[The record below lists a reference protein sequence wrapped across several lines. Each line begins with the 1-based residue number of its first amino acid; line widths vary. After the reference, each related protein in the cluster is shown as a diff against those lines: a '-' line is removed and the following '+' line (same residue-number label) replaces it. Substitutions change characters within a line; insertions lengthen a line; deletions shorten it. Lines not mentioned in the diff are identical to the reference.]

1 MSETEVLDKIE
12 KLTDDQFYAVA
23 KEVSGFSFVSAS
35 AKAILH
41 DIIKEKE
48 PEAIVETP
56 AEAIIEQE
64 VAAPVIEETPEII
77 PTVEEKTETPAEE
90 VAPAIEE
97 KIEGPVASIVE
108 ETPTEPIEET
118 VTETPAIEEIP
129 VEPAV
134 EVTETPV
141 VAEVVAEPIRLP
153 EHEKVAG
160 HEKQIA
166 NLNTLLEIEDDDDAK
181 GAIQKKIKFYQLMLN
196 NAKKELE
203 AALASQTLSNTDRP
217 VFKEKLEEA
226 NRIMENVK
234 LPQELAAPVVT
245 NGNTKDARLVV
256 NMFMGLQNPAVED
269 EETQAENEA
278 SCKKHYNKLTAEE
291 KAFVD
296 QKLNDYNVT
305 INPKEELKDGGNIR

>member
-1 MSETEVLDKIE
+1 MIV
-12 KLTDDQFYAVA
+12 
-23 KEVSGFSFVSAS
+23 SFVSAS

-48 PEAIVETP
+48 PEAIVETT
-56 AEAIIEQE
+56 EAIIEQE

-97 KIEGPVASIVE
+97 KIEEPVAPIVE
-108 ETPTEPIEET
+108 ETPTGQIEET
-118 VTETPAIEEIP
+118 VTETPVAEETT
-129 VEPAV
+129 EPAV

-141 VAEVVAEPIRLP
+141 VAEVAEVVAEPIRLP

-181 GAIQKKIKFYQLMLN
+181 TTIQKKIKFYQLMLN

-203 AALASQTLSNTDRP
+203 AALAKQTESIANEAIAKFPKTMDNLEDKP
-217 VFKEKLEEA
+217 VA
-226 NRIMENVK
+226 T
-234 LPQELAAPVVT
+234 LPTTT

-278 SCKKHYNKLTAEE
+278 SCKKHYNKLTVEE

-305 INPKEELKDGGNIR
+305 INPKEELKDGENVR